1 MTSPTL
7 SSAERIEE
15 EASVAGLAA
24 AETLRAVEI
33 VGLVLVGLLVCPPL
47 AILAVVVVVPLLV
60 IAVVLAV
67 LGAVLATPYLVVQHF
82 RGHPGGHLS
91 VLTHR
96 LRAAGRALA
105 DLAPHRIHAAA
116 REAHSR

>member
-1 MTSPTL
+1 MHLEQDVELAGT
-7 SSAERIEE
+7 A
-15 EASVAGLAA
+15 VAGG
-24 AETLRAVEI
+24 LRAVE
-33 VGLVLVGLLVCPPL
+33 VGAVVLVGLLICPPL